1 MRSAVSVDSIFTA
14 LPELFAV
21 LSLRIRSIQNAGDD
35 GLTFKA
41 KIRTIL
47 VNNPAGILWWGI
59 SICIGRKVL
68 YDLVYYQRVM
78 TFSGKDI
85 LKKLN
90 ISLIPAQEVHFNS
103 MQLLFSDPSD
113 RFITP
118 TVNLSRFLIKVYTD
132 KKDLFAGIHI
142 AEKIIT
148 IFDLL

>member
-1 MRSAVSVDSIFTA
+1 MSVDSIFTA

-78 TFSGKDI
+78 TILELSVKVISKRRANIDVKDVS
-85 LKKLN
+85 LKKISFFECYCFICRLRYLYFSEGSVTRLDLQNGLN
-90 ISLIPAQEVHFNS
+90 
-103 MQLLFSDPSD
+103 MK
-113 RFITP
+113 
-118 TVNLSRFLIKVYTD
+118 SR
-132 KKDLFAGIHI
+132 KD
-142 AEKIIT
+142 
-148 IFDLL
+148 